1 MVFQNALVPSLPASV
16 TFLNPQPLVPCG
28 FSCLLPAQWK
38 MRGRTQFADIMTRV
52 MPHRTPE
59 QSVYLHL
66 FSASDGLITRMR
78 YADLVRQCHL
88 SLSAVQRAS
97 QRCRYR
103 KPLG

>member
-1 MVFQNALVPSLPASV
+1 
-16 TFLNPQPLVPCG
+16 
-28 FSCLLPAQWK
+28 
-38 MRGRTQFADIMTRV
+38 MTRV

-103 KPLG
+103 KPLGWSGTERECLTSDKYRQTVDTVVMW